1 VIRQSHLI
9 AVVGIFLMGCA
20 VLLMVVGCAGVRS
33 KASKQEEQG
42 NTEATK
48 EQARSPEATATEEAR
63 STPPKAGEGSS
74 IPAAL
79 H

>member
-1 VIRQSHLI
+1 
-9 AVVGIFLMGCA
+9 
-20 VLLMVVGCAGVRS
+20 VRSGS

-48 EQARSPEATATEEAR
+48 EQARSPEAIATEEAR
-63 STPPKAGEGSS
+63 STPPKAREGSS
-74 IPAAL
+74 MPAAL